1 MSVGSSQLPLLR
13 GDDYKLDR
21 QSACQGTA
29 SSVHASRAALPS
41 HLEGLMLTDAVWV
54 HMTLSLK
61 VTAPGAKVGN
71 SPCALILGLLS
82 VPLHPF
88 RKWRGGTVS

>member
-1 MSVGSSQLPLLR
+1 MTVSRIVSLPVM
-13 GDDYKLDR
+13 
-21 QSACQGTA
+21 GTA

-61 VTAPGAKVGN
+61 VTAPAKVGH
-71 SPCALILGLLS
+71 SPRALTLGLLS
-82 VPLHPF
+82 VPLYPF
-88 RKWRGGTVS
+88 RKWGGGQYLSFLELP